1 MGLLD
6 YDEKVFR
13 GEKHT
18 VKKAQINNVYKLNSP
33 NISWVEIF
41 NFYSLL
47 AFSLDAILCLLNFL
61 KMLLNFFSH
70 FWNKIFLLE
79 QLFYTYSYLMQFGIY
94 LQFHN

>member
-33 NISWVEIF
+33 NIS
-41 NFYSLL
+41 
-47 AFSLDAILCLLNFL
+47 
-61 KMLLNFFSH
+61 
-70 FWNKIFLLE
+70 
-79 QLFYTYSYLMQFGIY
+79 
-94 LQFHN
+94 